1 MNKRRT
7 WMIFLTLLIWITV
20 IPGTQAV
27 YAEEKAEQSSE
38 GFSLIGDILT
48 IFPEDKIKEA
58 EKKGY
63 NVKYSK
69 YPPSRYYLDI
79 NLETGLLEWDKK
91 VSNQGHSIMN
101 DLNNFGW
108 QSILTWDFT
117 VIMIVENAFSLDIVN
132 EFADSIEKSVQQLAG
147 FNGSGY
153 GKTGLMG
160 NFLTL
165 MIILAGAWIAYTGMI
180 QKKTTKALTGM
191 LSSLLILVLGLAFFA
206 NVGGVMRYVNDI
218 SSGLNQEVMGVG
230 VAFQQE
236 MSGDEAKYPAD
247 VSSMVVADQLYTML
261 IYEPYLMLQ
270 YGKTAN
276 DPSLTPERIRKILD
290 HKPGSTSRAQA
301 VLNERNGVGHEPNV
315 MVTSDGVFQRLTL
328 LIMLFISHVILGFLF
343 LLIAG
348 AMLVFQFIFVLATL
362 FAPFAFLMGLHPT
375 LNSVATAWFKKF
387 IGYQLV
393 KLIIGVFFSML
404 LTISQFLYQMSPPEK
419 VGYVWTIAMQVILVM
434 GVVWKRDELFS
445 ILKAPMGKVDDFKG
459 ELNIKLPVTYV
470 TKYSET
476 MAARMKKINAK
487 RK

>member
-7 WMIFLTLLIWITV
+7 WFLFLILLIWMTCF
-20 IPGTQAV
+20 PGTQAV
-27 YAEEKAEQSSE
+27 FAEENQNS
-38 GFSLIGDILT
+38 GGYTTVNDIMT
-48 IFPEDKIKEA
+48 IFPEEKINKA
-58 EKKGY
+58 KSKGY
-63 NVKYSK
+63 EPKFSKYS
-69 YPPSRYYLDI
+69 PSRYSLEMSTEDSSFWAVDEQFYSII
-79 NLETGLLEWDKK
+79 NRLINGSL
-91 VSNQGHSIMN
+91 
-101 DLNNFGW
+101 W
-108 QSILTWDFT
+108 QALLTWDFT

-132 EFADSIEKSVQQLAG
+132 EFADSIEKSVQKLAG

-153 GKTGLMG
+153 GSTGLMG

-165 MIILAGAWIAYTGMI
+165 MIILAGAWIAYTGLV
-180 QKKTTKALTGM
+180 QKKTTDALTGM

-206 NVGGVMRYVNDI
+206 NVGGVMRYINDI

-236 MSGDEAKYPAD
+236 MNGEDVKYSAD
-247 VSSMVVADQLYTML
+247 VSSMVVADQLYNML

-276 DPSLTPERIRKILD
+276 DPAMTPDRIGKILN
-290 HKPGSTSRAQA
+290 HKPGSTARAQA
-301 VLNERNGVGHEPNV
+301 VINEKNGIGHEPNV
-315 MVTSDGVFQRLTL
+315 MVTSEGVFQRFTL
-328 LIMLFISHVILGFLF
+328 LLVLGFSHFILGFLF
-343 LLIAG
+343 LVIAG

-375 LNSVATAWFKKF
+375 LNSVATTWFKKF

-419 VGYVWTIAMQVILVM
+419 VGYVWTIAMQVILVL

-445 ILKAPMGKVDDFKG
+445 ILKAPMGKMDDFKG

-470 TKYSET
+470 TKYSENI
-476 MAARMKKINAK
+476 AARMKKLNSK
-487 RK
+487 RR